1 MSRRFLGETFGSEFV
16 VNDEGT
22 HIFSDAR
29 REKECS
35 NDVTSKGCFPAL
47 QCQHLLE
54 IIICKL

>member
-1 MSRRFLGETFGSEFV
+1 MSRFLGETFGSEFV
-16 VNDEGT
+16 INEKET

-35 NDVTSKGCFPAL
+35 NDVIFKGWFPAL
-47 QCQHLLE
+47 RHQHLLE